1 MNNVVNL
8 EKEKSKHKDEIKRKQ
23 IDSILTNLIE
33 LNKCGRLDD
42 IDVIFK
48 IDNEDELIYTGV
60 KKAKS
65 FDRVDLVKKA
75 KPDKVNDMQIGE
87 IRQVKDNLENSAREI
102 I

>member
-8 EKEKSKHKDEIKRKQ
+8 EKEKSKHKDEMKHKQ

-48 IDNEDELIYTGV
+48 IDNEDELFYAGV
-60 KKAKS
+60 KNAKN

-75 KPDKVNDMQIGE
+75 KSVVNVAIFQE
-87 IRQVKDNLENSAREI
+87 
-102 I
+102 

>member
-8 EKEKSKHKDEIKRKQ
+8 EKEKSKHKDEIQRKQ
-23 IDSILTNLIE
+23 IDNILTNLIE

-48 IDNEDELIYTGV
+48 IDNKDELNYTGV
-60 KKAKS
+60 KNIKN

-75 KPDKVNDMQIGE
+75 KNVVNVAIFQE
-87 IRQVKDNLENSAREI
+87 
-102 I
+102 

>member
-1 MNNVVNL
+1 MSDIINL
-8 EKEKSKHKDEIKRKQ
+8 EKEKSKHEDEIKRKQ

-48 IDNEDELIYTGV
+48 IDDEDELFYTGV
-60 KKAKS
+60 KNAKN

-75 KPDKVNDMQIGE
+75 KNVVNVAIFQE
-87 IRQVKDNLENSAREI
+87 
-102 I
+102 

>member
-48 IDNEDELIYTGV
+48 IDNEDELNYTGV
-60 KKAKS
+60 KNVKN

-75 KPDKVNDMQIGE
+75 KSVVNVAIFQE
-87 IRQVKDNLENSAREI
+87 
-102 I
+102 

>member
-33 LNKCGRLDD
+33 LNECGRLDD
-42 IDVIFK
+42 IDIIFK
-48 IDNEDELIYTGV
+48 IDNKDELIYTGV

-75 KPDKVNDMQIGE
+75 KSVVSVAIFQE
-87 IRQVKDNLENSAREI
+87 
-102 I
+102 

>member
-1 MNNVVNL
+1 MSNVVNL
-8 EKEKSKHKDEIKRKQ
+8 EKEKNKHKDEMRRKQ
-23 IDSILTNLIE
+23 IDDVLTNLIE

-48 IDNEDELIYTGV
+48 IDDEDELIYTGI

-75 KPDKVNDMQIGE
+75 KNVVNVAIFQE
-87 IRQVKDNLENSAREI
+87 
-102 I
+102 

>member
-23 IDSILTNLIE
+23 IDNLLTNLIE

-42 IDVIFK
+42 IDIIFK
-48 IDNEDELIYTGV
+48 IDSKDELNYTGV
-60 KKAKS
+60 KNVKN

-75 KPDKVNDMQIGE
+75 KSVVNVAIFHE
-87 IRQVKDNLENSAREI
+87 
-102 I
+102 

>member
-1 MNNVVNL
+1 MSNVVNL
-8 EKEKSKHKDEIKRKQ
+8 EKEKSKYKDEMKCKQ

-48 IDNEDELIYTGV
+48 IDDEDELFYTGVKNAKNFDRVNLV

-65 FDRVDLVKKA
+65 V
-75 KPDKVNDMQIGE
+75 VNVAIFQE
-87 IRQVKDNLENSAREI
+87 
-102 I
+102 

>member
-8 EKEKSKHKDEIKRKQ
+8 EKEKNKRKDEIRQKQ

-65 FDRVDLVKKA
+65 V
-75 KPDKVNDMQIGE
+75 VNVAVFQE
-87 IRQVKDNLENSAREI
+87 
-102 I
+102 

>member
-1 MNNVVNL
+1 MSNIVNL
-8 EKEKSKHKDEIKRKQ
+8 EKEKSKHEDEIKRKQ

-48 IDNEDELIYTGV
+48 IDDEDELVYTGV
-60 KKAKS
+60 KKAKN

-75 KPDKVNDMQIGE
+75 KSVVNVAIFQE
-87 IRQVKDNLENSAREI
+87 
-102 I
+102 

>member
-23 IDSILTNLIE
+23 IDNILTNLIE

-48 IDNEDELIYTGV
+48 IDNKDELNYTGV
-60 KKAKS
+60 KNVKN
-65 FDRVDLVKKA
+65 FDTVDLVKKA
-75 KPDKVNDMQIGE
+75 KNVVNVAIFQE
-87 IRQVKDNLENSAREI
+87 
-102 I
+102 

>member
-8 EKEKSKHKDEIKRKQ
+8 EKEKSKHEDEIKRKQ

-48 IDNEDELIYTGV
+48 IDDEDELVYTGI
-60 KKAKS
+60 KKAKN

-75 KPDKVNDMQIGE
+75 KSVVNVAIFQE
-87 IRQVKDNLENSAREI
+87 
-102 I
+102 

>member
-1 MNNVVNL
+1 MSDIINL
-8 EKEKSKHKDEIKRKQ
+8 EKEKSKHEDEIKRKQ

-48 IDNEDELIYTGV
+48 IDDEDELVYTGV
-60 KKAKS
+60 KKAKN

-75 KPDKVNDMQIGE
+75 KSVVNVAIFQE
-87 IRQVKDNLENSAREI
+87 
-102 I
+102 

>member
-48 IDNEDELIYTGV
+48 IDNKDELNYTGV
-60 KKAKS
+60 KNVKN

-75 KPDKVNDMQIGE
+75 KNVVNIAIFQE
-87 IRQVKDNLENSAREI
+87 
-102 I
+102 

>member
-1 MNNVVNL
+1 MSNVVNL
-8 EKEKSKHKDEIKRKQ
+8 EKEKSKYKDEMKRKQ

-48 IDNEDELIYTGV
+48 IDDEDELFYTGVKNAKNFDRVNLV

-65 FDRVDLVKKA
+65 V
-75 KPDKVNDMQIGE
+75 VNVAIFQE
-87 IRQVKDNLENSAREI
+87 
-102 I
+102 

>member
-1 MNNVVNL
+1 MSNVVNL
-8 EKEKSKHKDEIKRKQ
+8 EKEKNKHKDEMKRKQ

-48 IDNEDELIYTGV
+48 IDNEDELFYAGV
-60 KKAKS
+60 KNTKN

-75 KPDKVNDMQIGE
+75 KNVVNVAIFQ
-87 IRQVKDNLENSAREI
+87 K
-102 I
+102 

>member
-1 MNNVVNL
+1 MSNVVDL
-8 EKEKSKHKDEIKRKQ
+8 EKEKSKYKDEMKRKQ

-48 IDNEDELIYTGV
+48 IDNKDELNYTGV
-60 KKAKS
+60 KNVKN

-75 KPDKVNDMQIGE
+75 KNVVNVAIFQE
-87 IRQVKDNLENSAREI
+87 
-102 I
+102 

>member
-1 MNNVVNL
+1 MSNVVNL
-8 EKEKSKHKDEIKRKQ
+8 EKEKSKYKDEMKRKQ

-48 IDNEDELIYTGV
+48 IDNKDELNYTGI
-60 KKAKS
+60 KNIKN

-75 KPDKVNDMQIGE
+75 KSVVNVAIFQE
-87 IRQVKDNLENSAREI
+87 
-102 I
+102 

>member
-1 MNNVVNL
+1 MSNIVNL

-23 IDSILTNLIE
+23 IDDILINLIE

-75 KPDKVNDMQIGE
+75 KSVVNVAIFHE
-87 IRQVKDNLENSAREI
+87 
-102 I
+102 

>member
-1 MNNVVNL
+1 MSNIVKL

-23 IDSILTNLIE
+23 IDDILTNLIE

-48 IDNEDELIYTGV
+48 IDNKDELNYTGV
-60 KKAKS
+60 KNVKN

-75 KPDKVNDMQIGE
+75 KSVVNVAIFHE
-87 IRQVKDNLENSAREI
+87 
-102 I
+102 

>member
-23 IDSILTNLIE
+23 IDSMLTNLIE
-33 LNKCGRLDD
+33 LNKRGRLDD

-48 IDNEDELIYTGV
+48 IDDEDELFYIGV
-60 KKAKS
+60 KNAKN

-75 KPDKVNDMQIGE
+75 KNVVNVAIFQE
-87 IRQVKDNLENSAREI
+87 
-102 I
+102 

>member
-1 MNNVVNL
+1 MSNVVNL
-8 EKEKSKHKDEIKRKQ
+8 EKEKSKYKDEMKRKQ

-48 IDNEDELIYTGV
+48 IDNKDELNYTGV
-60 KKAKS
+60 KNVKN

-75 KPDKVNDMQIGE
+75 KNVVNVAIFQ
-87 IRQVKDNLENSAREI
+87 K
-102 I
+102 

>member
-1 MNNVVNL
+1 MSNVVNL
-8 EKEKSKHKDEIKRKQ
+8 EKEKSKHKDEMRRKQ

-75 KPDKVNDMQIGE
+75 KNVVNVAIFQE
-87 IRQVKDNLENSAREI
+87 
-102 I
+102 

>member
-8 EKEKSKHKDEIKRKQ
+8 EKEKSKHKDEIQRKQ

-48 IDNEDELIYTGV
+48 IDSQDELNYTGV
-60 KKAKS
+60 KNVKN

-75 KPDKVNDMQIGE
+75 KSVVNVAIFHE
-87 IRQVKDNLENSAREI
+87 
-102 I
+102 